1 MNPKILWLIDKLL
14 NLLDKVWGS
23 IPAIGI
29 GILALVFA
37 VEGKG
42 ILFIIFFVLMFTIA
56 FYD

>member
-1 MNPKILWLIDKLL
+1 
-14 NLLDKVWGS
+14 S

-37 VEGKG
+37 LEGEG
-42 ILFIIFFVLMFTIA
+42 ILFIIFFVLMFIIA